1 MWKKIKQFKKVWSIV
16 NSKEVKDLEAI
27 IPQSELKNGETI
39 WDYYERTS
47 LPQQREAGD
56 GKAVFIP
63 LMSESERDEYL
74 REQEPK
80 LGKFY
85 KRVKELIK

>member
-1 MWKKIKQFKKVWSIV
+1 MWKKIKQFKKVWNIV
-16 NSKEVKDLEAI
+16 NSKEVEDLETL

-47 LPQQREAGD
+47 LPKQREKGD

-63 LMSESERDEYL
+63 LMTPGERDAYL
-74 REQEPK
+74 KDQEPIWKKFNEK
-80 LGKFY
+80 LKQI
-85 KRVKELIK
+85 IK